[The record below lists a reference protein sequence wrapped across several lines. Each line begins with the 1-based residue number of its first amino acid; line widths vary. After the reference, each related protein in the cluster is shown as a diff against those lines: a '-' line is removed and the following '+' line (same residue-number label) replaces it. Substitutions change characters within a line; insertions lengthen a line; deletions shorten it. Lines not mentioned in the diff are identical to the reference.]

1 MTWNEIRLKTL
12 QLMFSNETAELT
24 VDDGN
29 EEYINAMPGVAN
41 DALSMVTQFLPL
53 RRKLVIEI
61 TADAAEQ
68 VEEPEEPTEEEA
80 AETDRV
86 TLPLD
91 TGAQYRIDLL
101 ALRPDFRAL
110 DAEEIYLDRDGT
122 HSVMTEYSVE
132 NDSVLV
138 LDGGREE
145 TVTIYYRAYPAI
157 ITSTTDGDTELGVA
171 REAAEIIPLYMAGEL
186 YKDDD
191 ISMAVQYRNEFE
203 DALQKLRQTA
213 QRRPRGSAAY
223 RNTTGWW

>member
-29 EEYINAMPGVAN
+29 EEYLNAMPGVAN

-53 RRKLVIEI
+53 RKRFVIEI
-61 TADAAEQ
+61 SAAAEP
-68 VEEPEEPTEEEA
+68 PEEPG
-80 AETDRV
+80 RL
-86 TLPLD
+86 TLPPD
-91 TGAQYRIDLL
+91 ASAPYRIDLR
-101 ALRPDFRAL
+101 ALCPDFRAL
-110 DAEEIYLDRDGT
+110 DAEEIYLDRDGW
-122 HSVMTEYSVE
+122 HGVMTEYSVE

-138 LDGGREE
+138 LDGSREE
-145 TVTIYYRAYPAI
+145 TVTVYYRTYPML
-157 ITSTTDGDTELGVA
+157 ITSATEGDTELGVA

-191 ISMAVQYRNEFE
+191 LSMAVQYRNEFE
-203 DALQKLRQTA
+203 DALGKLRQTA
-213 QRRPRGSAAY
+213 QHRPRGSAAY